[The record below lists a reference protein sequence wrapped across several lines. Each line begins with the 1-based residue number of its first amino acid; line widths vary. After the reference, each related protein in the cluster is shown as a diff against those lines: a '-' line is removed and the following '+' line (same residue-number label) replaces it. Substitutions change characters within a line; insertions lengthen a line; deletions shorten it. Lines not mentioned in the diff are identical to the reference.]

1 MSIRPLVS
9 LSYNDC
15 AALVG
20 KRVRMFALFS
30 ESASNKPT
38 YHDTI
43 WNVLGAD
50 RHPCVDTSWH
60 GGTEVAVRCDRP
72 GEAHPVTFFGWT
84 GMTQDFWGVEVI
96 NDAFDVAVPAS
107 AEAQASE
114 QEGTIWD
121 RTGIAMVD
129 RVTDFLYHRITQDE
143 ELWEIFRHVPVG
155 AIKAKFRQWLI
166 AKLGGESN
174 YQGDMSKHNN
184 WPITDRLFG
193 RVCDYA
199 LAGFMVEH
207 VSREDLATIESV
219 ALAERKNVVSVE

>member
-1 MSIRPLVS
+1 MSIRPLIDLPS
-9 LSYNDC
+9 EEC
-15 AALVG
+15 AALIGRKVRVYALTEDG
-20 KRVRMFALFS
+20 QLGNHPDHKRVGM
-30 ESASNKPT
+30 
-38 YHDTI
+38 
-43 WNVLGAD
+43 VLDAD
-50 RHPCVDTSWH
+50 RSD
-60 GGTEVAVRCDRP
+60 TEVNVTIDRP
-72 GEAHPVTFFGWT
+72 GDAQPAIFYAWIGL
-84 GMTQDFWGVEVI
+84 QCLWGVEVI

-107 AEAQASE
+107 AEAQAPE

-166 AKLGGESN
+166 AKLGGESD